1 MPHPNRFPSSPG
13 LRDPPKQALD
23 ELLLP
28 RSHSMS
34 HPKSSLSHSS
44 VRSFS
49 TRRPRPSVASIADLF
64 VGSLVLAGLCHEHS
78 PRPRGRGLSTLHLR
92 TSEPNLRRFR
102 SKEGPERG
110 ERPAR
115 RHWEFSGSSA
125 QQSRQKSWLCHNLEI
140 VEEDN
145 LETHNLSI
153 QAKERLK
160 EDNDHALPRLPYIP
174 DSKSQQYFEEHFF
187 DTIPEV
193 RQLKVYPKEDTIDD
207 ERSSAIAT
215 DLNITEDP
223 SLTRDERVRNAVS
236 GIFQRLLGDKYDWEE
251 AVEAIMPKQVFI
263 QKADDNT
270 RDAIE
275 SPSVARLVEAL
286 PSQEQAT
293 TQFLFRLYRDLPE
306 PGVAHLS
313 KASRGRLLRRLA
325 TPPDRRWSDARRYLA
340 LVEDMI
346 TAGLPMSRSLWSTA
360 IHMAG
365 RSNNGRVSKRR
376 LVHAIGL
383 WQQMEHVAGIKADDV
398 VFNILFDIAIKANQ
412 FVVADR
418 LEEEMNR
425 RGLHFSRS
433 GLVSKIF
440 ACGMR
445 KDLDGI
451 RGTFDYFVK
460 SGELVDTVVL
470 NCVMASFLRAG
481 DVETAEQLYGRMLNA
496 QVQQKKKESS
506 GPGVSQETS
515 PSLSPDFTF
524 YRAKTRELG
533 RLLKKSK
540 ALKKSLPACHQA
552 LQDSLPMTP
561 DTRTFYIWLQFCT
574 RVTGDLDMFMNVL
587 RDMENTFSV
596 PPRHLIYLYLFE
608 GFGLHG
614 RRRKNWWTAE
624 KLRLTWLSFIQA
636 VRDSKARHSG
646 FHEDAPAM
654 IWENPLTG
662 VDVEAEIPTVHPSAN
677 PDELYMSL
685 PSTDGDASSITP
697 EENPN
702 LSNRHTEDQVIDL
715 DEDDIQGEDQLEH
728 EDTTEGQ
735 PDNDLADL
743 NFDVES
749 IFTPQSLSLH
759 QEGDPD
765 RQDLEYISQRLE
777 NGVFVGRRMIILIL
791 RAFGTCCGPQ
801 EVMEAWLQLEQLWS
815 PHKRKAND
823 VLAVK
828 EAIDEQMSRNPR

>member
-23 ELLLP
+23 ELLLSRP
-28 RSHSMS
+28 QSMS
-34 HPKSSLSHSS
+34 HPKPSLSRSS

-64 VGSLVLAGLCHEHS
+64 VGSLVLAGFCHEHS
-78 PRPRGRGLSTLHLR
+78 PRGRGLSTLHLR
-92 TSEPNLRRFR
+92 TSESNLRRLGG
-102 SKEGPERG
+102 KEGVERG
-110 ERPAR
+110 ESPAR
-115 RHWEFSGSSA
+115 RRWEFSGPLA
-125 QQSRQKSWLCHNLEI
+125 QQSRQRSWLCHSLEPVETDNPEKQNLAFQARERA
-140 VEEDN
+140 EEN
-145 LETHNLSI
+145 
-153 QAKERLK
+153 K
-160 EDNDHALPRLPYIP
+160 DHALPRLPQAP
-174 DSKSQQYFEEHFF
+174 DSRSQQHFEEHFF
-187 DTIPEV
+187 DSIPDV
-193 RQLKVYPKEDTIDD
+193 RQLTISPKKDIINDKPSEV
-207 ERSSAIAT
+207 AT
-215 DLNITEDP
+215 EAYKPENL
-223 SLTRDERVRNAVS
+223 SLTRDDRVRNAVS
-236 GIFQRLLGDKYDWEE
+236 DIFQRLFGDKYDWED
-251 AVEAIMPKQVFI
+251 AVEAILPKQTFVR
-263 QKADDNT
+263 KVDDT

-275 SPSVARLVEAL
+275 TPSVARLVEAL

-293 TQFLFRLYRDLPE
+293 TQYLFRLYRDLPE

-325 TPPDRRWSDARRYLA
+325 SPPNRRWADARRYLA
-340 LVEDMI
+340 LVDDMN

-383 WQQMEHVAGIKADDV
+383 WQQMEHVAGIQADDV
-398 VFNILFDIAIKANQ
+398 VFNILFDVAIKANQ
-412 FVVADR
+412 FIVADR
-418 LEEEMNR
+418 LEDEMR
-425 RGLHFSRS
+425 KREIRFSRS

-440 ACGMR
+440 SCGMR
-445 KDLDGI
+445 KDLEGI
-451 RGTFDYFVK
+451 RGTFDYFVQ

-496 QVQQKKKESS
+496 QVQHKKGSSSS
-506 GPGVSQETS
+506 GTSPETS
-515 PSLSPDFTF
+515 PSLSPEFTF

-540 ALKKSLPACHQA
+540 ALKKSLPAYHRA

-646 FHEDAPAM
+646 FHRDAPAM
-654 IWENPLTG
+654 VWENPLTS
-662 VDVEAEIPTVHPSAN
+662 VDVEAEIPDVNSSAK
-677 PDELYMSL
+677 PDGLYMSFS
-685 PSTDGDASSITP
+685 STGKDASSTIP
-697 EENPN
+697 EEKPQASEGPVENQ
-702 LSNRHTEDQVIDL
+702 SDEFARDEEDVYEE
-715 DEDDIQGEDQLEH
+715 DEFENEDISED
-728 EDTTEGQ
+728 Q
-735 PDNDLADL
+735 PDNDLANL
-743 NFDVES
+743 NLDAEG
-749 IFTPQSLSLH
+749 IFTSRPLSLN

-765 RQDLEYISQRLE
+765 HENLEYLSHRLE

-815 PHKRKAND
+815 PNKRKAID

-828 EAIDEQMSRNPR
+828 EVIDEQMSRNPR